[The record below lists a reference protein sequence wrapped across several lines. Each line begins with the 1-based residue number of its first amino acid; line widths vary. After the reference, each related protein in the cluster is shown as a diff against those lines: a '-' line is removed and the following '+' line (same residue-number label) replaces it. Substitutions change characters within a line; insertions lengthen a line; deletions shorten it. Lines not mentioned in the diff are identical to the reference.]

1 MLPPVVPHP
10 ATKPALRRVF
20 RSWRRALSVDV
31 RAAAAA
37 SICARLVELDAWKRA
52 QVVLLYDALPGEV
65 DLSMLVDAAG
75 RRTVALPVVVGR
87 GQPLLLR
94 EWGNFSR
101 GPFGIR
107 EPDAR
112 SPTVDPASV
121 DLVVV
126 PGLAFDRR
134 GGRLGQGGG
143 FYDRTLRGMTAVR
156 LAVAYSPQVL
166 PEVPMA
172 AHDVRMHGVV
182 TERGVVWVENDETP

>member
-1 MLPPVVPHP
+1 M
-10 ATKPALRRVF
+10 
-20 RSWRRALSVDV
+20 
-31 RAAAAA
+31 
-37 SICARLVELDAWKRA
+37 ELDAWKRA

-65 DLSMLVDAAG
+65 ELSMLVDAAG